1 MMSQS
6 HGCLETVSCEA
17 FVADRRT
24 ASPKRLGRGG
34 ISRLSSTRQ
43 SLMAGSVLVLRS
55 CHSLKRRED
64 EIAICFHRFK
74 LFPMNLASKPKL
86 IFYTGLPKQ
95 NAQNN
100 FSKSKTL

>member
-1 MMSQS
+1 MYI
-6 HGCLETVSCEA
+6 LT
-17 FVADRRT
+17 
-24 ASPKRLGRGG
+24 SPLMVEITCKRLGRGG
-34 ISRLSSTRQ
+34 ISCHSKTA
-43 SLMAGSVLVLRS
+43 LMAGWVLVLRS

-64 EIAICFHRFK
+64 EIMICFHRFK